1 MHPAIREEVWAL
13 CHRGKYDTAVFEAM
27 KAVEVAVRDAARLA
41 PADIG
46 TKLMRKA
53 FDVEKVS
60 WLIQQP
66 RRRNGKR

>member
-1 MHPAIREEVWAL
+1 
-13 CHRGKYDTAVFEAM
+13 M

-66 RRRNGKR
+66 RRRNGTR